1 MKIKSFILA
10 KDNDNLF
17 CQDSIAINIPICRF
31 AVTDGATHTNMSHFF
46 SHPLSRILV
55 ENGCPDDDSL
65 FKQLVLQPASDC
77 WNKSMD
83 AYESGLVGRKRIQAQ
98 EKRKEWHPG
107 ASTMLEVEINNEIE
121 EATYHILGDSTLFVI
136 TSDGCV
142 QGFSSCVETNSE
154 GQSYCVYSSILSNY
168 LMANGR
174 VYGNIVSGS
183 VSLPRQG
190 YIMLMTDG
198 IAEWFQEAAQI
209 DHDCAHRLW
218 SIDESGFKALAEQ
231 ARNMGKMDDDLAL
244 LMIYF
249 DGSPF
254 PELLFDADNQTP
266 IYITPMPT
274 LPAIP
279 LKPILSWMTPNN
291 KPSIDRPER
300 NPFLPLLIL
309 KKILK
314 KK

>member
-17 CQDSIAINIPICRF
+17 CQDSIAINIPLCRF
-31 AVTDGATHTNMSHFF
+31 AVTDGVTNANMSHFF
-46 SHPLSRILV
+46 SHPLSRILA
-55 ENGCPDDDSL
+55 ENGCPDDVTL
-65 FKQLVLQPASDC
+65 FKQLVLQPATDC

-83 AYESGLVGRKRIQAQ
+83 AYESGLTGRKLVQAQ
-98 EKRKEWHPG
+98 EKRNEWHPG
-107 ASTMLEVEINNEIE
+107 ASTMLAVEINNEIE
-121 EATYHILGDSTLFVI
+121 KATYHILGDSTLFVI

-142 QGFSSCVETNSE
+142 QGISSCVETNSD
-154 GQSYCVYSSILSNY
+154 GRSYCVYSSILSNY

-174 VYGNIVSGS
+174 IYGNMVSGN
-183 VSLPRQG
+183 VSLPRDG

-209 DHDCAHRLW
+209 DHDCAQRLW
-218 SIDESGFKALAEQ
+218 NIDESGFKALAEQ
-231 ARNMGKMDDDLAL
+231 ARNKGKMDDDLAL

-249 DGSPF
+249 DGSSS
-254 PELLFDADNQTP
+254 PELLIDADKKSP

-274 LPAIP
+274 FPAIP
-279 LKPILSWMTPNN
+279 LKPIFSWMTPDN
-291 KPSIDRPER
+291 KSNIDSSKR

-309 KKILK
+309 KKIFK